1 VTVRALELY
10 RSVPRYVASKA
21 VSSRMPGALA
31 GGVAPL
37 RLVHR
42 DPPARPGP
50 DWVRIRPRLAGICG
64 SDLGTISGHS
74 SFYFSALVSMPFVLG
89 HEVVGELL
97 DDAGGFSAGQR
108 VVIDPVLSCAARGID
123 PPCGPCA
130 AGEPGLCERV
140 VGGHVRPGLQTG
152 YCATTGGGWS
162 GGFVA
167 HASQLHAVPDG
178 MTNEDAVIVEPL
190 ACAVHAVRRADVPD
204 GATVLIA
211 GAGTVGLLTLV
222 ALKAIAR
229 PGRVL
234 VVAKHNHQA
243 EHARRLG
250 ASDVIP
256 PDAALGIVRRA
267 TGAFKLEP
275 EHAEPF
281 LLGGADLS
289 FECAGSRG
297 TLALCLRAT
306 RGRGR
311 VVLAGMPP
319 SADLSPVWFRELEV
333 VGAYSGSGAF
343 PTAMELAGQGGLGSL
358 VGPVYPLNR
367 WREGIDHAL
376 EAGRLGAVK
385 VAFCPTG
392 EE

>member
-1 VTVRALELY
+1 
-10 RSVPRYVASKA
+10 
-21 VSSRMPGALA
+21 
-31 GGVAPL
+31 
-37 RLVHR
+37 
-42 DPPARPGP
+42 
-50 DWVRIRPRLAGICG
+50 
-64 SDLGTISGHS
+64 
-74 SFYFSALVSMPFVLG
+74 
-89 HEVVGELL
+89 
-97 DDAGGFSAGQR
+97 
-108 VVIDPVLSCAARGID
+108 VVIDPILPCAARGID
-123 PPCGPCA
+123 PACGPCT

-152 YCATTGGGWS
+152 YCASTGGGWS
-162 GGFVA
+162 GGLVA
-167 HASQLHAVPDG
+167 HASQLHAVPDA
-178 MTNEDAVIVEPL
+178 MRNEDAVIVEPL
-190 ACAVHAVRRADVPD
+190 ACAIHAVRRAEVPE

-222 ALKAIAR
+222 ALRELAK

-250 ASDVIP
+250 ATDVVS
-256 PDAALGIVRRA
+256 PDAALGILRRA

-275 EHAEPF
+275 EHAQPY
-281 LLGGADLS
+281 LLGGADVS
-289 FECAGSRG
+289 FECAGAKG

-343 PTAMELAGQGGLGSL
+343 GTAMELASDRGLGSL
-358 VGPVYPLNR
+358 VGPAYPLGR
-367 WREGIDHAL
+367 WREAIDTAL

-392 EE
+392 EP